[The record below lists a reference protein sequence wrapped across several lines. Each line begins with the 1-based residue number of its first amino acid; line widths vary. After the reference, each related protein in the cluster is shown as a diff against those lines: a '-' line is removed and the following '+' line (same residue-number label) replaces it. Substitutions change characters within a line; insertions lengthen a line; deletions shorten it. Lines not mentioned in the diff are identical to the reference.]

1 MQEIVNA
8 KELYVHELCDTLQ
21 TPTPTARLAVEQLL
35 QVEKQRTG
43 VSRAN
48 FKLYNMHIYS
58 HKSLL

>member
-1 MQEIVNA
+1 LNNRERKISGMQVIVYV
-8 KELYVHELCDTLQ
+8 KELYVLHELSDTLQ

-48 FKLYNMHIYS
+48 F
-58 HKSLL
+58 